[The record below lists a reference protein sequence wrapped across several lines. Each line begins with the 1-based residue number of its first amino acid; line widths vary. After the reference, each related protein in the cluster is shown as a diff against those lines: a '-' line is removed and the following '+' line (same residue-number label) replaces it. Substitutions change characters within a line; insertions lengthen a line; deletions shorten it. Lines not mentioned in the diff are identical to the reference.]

1 MFRGAYSVR
10 YIDVRIPK
18 IKAKGTA
25 IDITA
30 NVPTQAERIPASS
43 GLREG
48 KEKKNFKFNLP
59 KPSANISATT
69 AIIKEATSIRKI
81 KETARKTQSANLINF
96 SLLISSIQNR
106 LPKLFSL

>member
-10 YIDVRIPK
+10 YIAVRIPK

-25 IDITA
+25 IDTTA

-59 KPSANISATT
+59 KPSTNISATT
-69 AIIKEATSIRKI
+69 AIIKDATSIRKI
-81 KETARKTQSANLINF
+81 KETARNVQSTNLKNF
-96 SLLISSIQNR
+96 ILLIT
-106 LPKLFSL
+106 LP